1 MSSRQSAA
9 RVSPMRNGL
18 PLLDRVATRWVREFP
33 GPLLPI
39 GGTRPILSVT
49 FDDVPVS
56 ALTNG
61 ARILEEHDAHGTF
74 YAAGG
79 LSGRCEDERTLLSA
93 EGYAALAARGHEIG
107 CHTFSH
113 ASVRTLSARRLAD
126 DLDRNA
132 HYFGDISGGLV
143 ASNFAFPYAVASP
156 QARHVLARRFRSC
169 RGGHPGINRGA
180 IDRGYLRAVEIRR
193 QTTLDALTAWIDDM
207 VGEPGWLIL
216 FTHDVSADPTMFGCT
231 PETLERVIGRA
242 KAHGC
247 AVLTV
252 DAALDALGLS
262 AGIEAAQC
270 R

>member
-1 MSSRQSAA
+1 
-9 RVSPMRNGL
+9 MRNAL
-18 PLLDRVATRWVREFP
+18 PLLDRIATRWIREFP

-39 GGTRPILSVT
+39 AGRRPILSVT

-56 ALTNG
+56 ALSNG
-61 ARILEEHDAHGTF
+61 ARILEEYDARGTF

-79 LSGRCEDERTLLSA
+79 LSGRREEERTLLSA

-113 ASVRTLSARRLAD
+113 ASVRRLSAQRLAD

-132 HYFGDISGGLV
+132 DYFGDISGGLV
-143 ASNFAFPYAVASP
+143 ARNFAFPYTVAAP
-156 QARHVLARRFRSC
+156 QARRILARRFRSC

-180 IDRGYLRAVEIRR
+180 LDRGYLKAVEIRR
-193 QTTLDALTAWIDDM
+193 QTTLDALTAWIDDLI
-207 VGEPGWLIL
+207 GEPGWLIF
-216 FTHDVSADPTMFGCT
+216 FTHDVSSDPTMFGCT
-231 PETLERVIGRA
+231 PETLERVIARA
-242 KAHGC
+242 QAGGC

-262 AGIEAAQC
+262 AAIEAAQC